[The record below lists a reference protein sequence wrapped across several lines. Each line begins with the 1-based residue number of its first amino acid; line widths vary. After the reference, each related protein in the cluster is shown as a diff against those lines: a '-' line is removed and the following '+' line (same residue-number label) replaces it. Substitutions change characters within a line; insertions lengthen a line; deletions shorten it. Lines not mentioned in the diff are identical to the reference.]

1 MDPSTNLSV
10 DSGCQ
15 NSVVD
20 DVRTGLTVG
29 TLKQALLD
37 NLFYLQGKFP
47 AIATKNDFYV
57 ALAYTARD
65 RQLQRWINTI
75 ETYLAQREPKI
86 VCYLSAEFL
95 LGPRLANSLIN
106 LGITDGVRQAL
117 EELGLNLDELIEQ
130 EAEPGL
136 GNGGLG
142 RLAACYM
149 DSLSTLEIPAVGYGI
164 RYEFGIF
171 TQEIRDGWQIEVAD
185 QWLRL
190 GDPWEIRR
198 PEAGVDVGFGGHTE
212 AHTDSHGRYRVHWF
226 PAQWVK
232 GIPHDMPILGY
243 KVNTANTLRL
253 WKAEARESFD
263 FQEFNV
269 GDYYGAVHN
278 KVVTEN
284 ITKVLYPNDEPAQ
297 GKQLRLEQ
305 QYFFVS
311 CSLHDMIRIHLH
323 TGGSLNNFHEAF
335 AVQLNDT
342 HPSIAIAE
350 LMRLLVDKHHMEWEA
365 AWAITQ
371 NTFAYT
377 NHTLLPEALE
387 KWPVSLFGSLLP
399 RHLEIIYEINRRFLD
414 EVRLKFPNDK
424 SRVARMSLI
433 DESGERYVRMA
444 HLATVGSHAVN
455 GVAEL
460 HSRLLQ
466 ETTLHDFYELWPHK
480 FLNVTNG
487 VTPRRFFLSSNPRLS
502 SLVTQRIGD
511 SWITHLDDLRKLEAF
526 LNDSGFRSECKRIKL
541 ANKQDFAG
549 YIQKHTGVVVN
560 PETIFDVQVKR
571 LHEYKRQHLNLLH
584 IITLY
589 NRIKHDRDIELVPR
603 TFIFGGKAAP
613 GYFMAKLIIKLIN
626 SVGEVLNK
634 DPDVRDR
641 LKIVFLPNYNVKQS
655 RWIYPAADLSEQIS
669 TAGYEASGTSNMKFA
684 MNGALTIGTLDG
696 ANIEIRDEV
705 GPENFF
711 LFGLT
716 AEEVRAKRAAG
727 YHPWDYYNSNQYL
740 REAIDLIRSGH
751 FSHGDTNLFNPIVDS
766 LLRNDPYMLFA
777 DYQSY
782 VDCQDH
788 VSAAYQNTEN
798 WVRMSILNTARM
810 GKFSSDRAI
819 REYSEAV
826 WNAKPVKVALEK
838 RVDINAGLKAATPKA
853 VFGQRS

>member
-1 MDPSTNLSV
+1 MDTSKKTPL
-10 DSGCQ
+10 
-15 NSVVD
+15 NSRNRNSIIE
-20 DVRTGLTVG
+20 DVRTGLTVE
-29 TLKQALLD
+29 TLKQALAD
-37 NLFYLQGKFP
+37 NLFYAQGKFP
-47 AIATKNDFYV
+47 TIATKNDFYM
-57 ALAYTARD
+57 ALAYTVRD

-75 ETYLAQREPKI
+75 ETYLKQKEPKV

-95 LGPRLANSLIN
+95 LGPRLGNGLIN
-106 LGITDGVRQAL
+106 LGIYNEVRQAV
-117 EELGLNLDELIEQ
+117 EELGLELNDLLEQ

-149 DSLSTLEIPAVGYGI
+149 DSLSSLEIPAIGYGI

-171 TQEIRDGWQIEVAD
+171 SQEIRDGWQIEAAD
-185 QWLRL
+185 KWLHL
-190 GDPWEIRR
+190 GDPWELPR
-198 PEAGVDVGFGGHTE
+198 PEAHVNVNFGGHTE
-212 AHTDSHGRYRVHWF
+212 AHTDSQGRYRVRWI
-226 PAQWVK
+226 PAQVVK
-232 GIPHDMPILGY
+232 GVPYDMAILGY

-269 GDYYGAVHN
+269 GDYYGAVHD

-311 CSLHDMIRIHLH
+311 CSLQDMIRIHLL
-323 TGGSLNNFHEAF
+323 TGGSLSNFHEAF

-342 HPSIAIAE
+342 HPSIGVAE
-350 LMRLLVDKHHMEWEA
+350 LMRLLVDKHLMGWDEA
-365 AWAITQ
+365 WDITQ
-371 NTFAYT
+371 KTFAYT

-387 KWPVSLFGSLLP
+387 KWPVNLFGSLLP

-414 EVRLKFPNDK
+414 EIRLKYPYDA
-424 SRVARMSLI
+424 SRIARMSLI

-444 HLATVGSHAVN
+444 YLATVGSHKVN

-460 HSRLLQ
+460 HSELLK
-466 ETTLHDFYELWPHK
+466 ETTLHDFYELWPQK

-487 VTPRRFFLSSNPRLS
+487 VAPRRFIVASNPRLS
-502 SLVTQRIGD
+502 SVVTQKIGD
-511 SWITHLDDLRKLEAF
+511 SWIKQLDDLRKLEAF
-526 LNDSGFRSECKRIKL
+526 VEDPGFRSECQRIKL
-541 ANKQDFAG
+541 ANKQDLAG
-549 YIQKHTGVVVN
+549 YIQKQTGITVN

-571 LHEYKRQHLNLLH
+571 LHEYKRQHLNVLH

-589 NRIKHDRDIELVPR
+589 NRIKHNRDIELVPR

-634 DPDVRDR
+634 DSDVRDR
-641 LKIVFLPNYNVKQS
+641 LKIVFLPNYNVKQA

-696 ANIEIRDEV
+696 ANIEIRHEV

-716 AEEVRAKRAAG
+716 AEEVRTKRAAG
-727 YHPWDYYNSNQYL
+727 YSPWDYYRSDPHL
-740 REAIDLIRSGH
+740 REAVDLINSGH
-751 FSHGDTNLFNPIVDS
+751 FSHGNANLFKPLVDS
-766 LLRNDPYMLFA
+766 LMKYDPYMLFA
-777 DYQSY
+777 DFQSY
-782 VDCQDH
+782 VDCQEK
-788 VSAAYQNTEN
+788 VSQAYRDRDN
-798 WVRMSILNTARM
+798 WTRMSVLNTARM

-819 REYSEAV
+819 REYCKEI
-826 WNAKPVKVALEK
+826 WNAKPVKVE
-838 RVDINAGLKAATPKA
+838 V
-853 VFGQRS
+853 

>member
-1 MDPSTNLSV
+1 MNPFTKTSSDARW
-10 DSGCQ
+10 Q
-15 NSVVD
+15 NSVIE
-20 DVRTGLTVG
+20 DVRTGSTVEN
-29 TLKQALLD
+29 LKRALAD
-37 NLFYLQGKFP
+37 NLFYAQGKFP
-47 AIATKNDFYV
+47 AIATKNDFYM
-57 ALAYTARD
+57 ALAYTVRD
-65 RQLQRWINTI
+65 RQLHRWINTI
-75 ETYLAQREPKI
+75 ETYLNQKEPKV

-95 LGPRLANSLIN
+95 LGPRLENGLVN
-106 LGITDGVRQAL
+106 LGIYNEVRQAV
-117 EELGLNLDELIEQ
+117 EELGLDLSELLEQ

-149 DSLSTLEIPAVGYGI
+149 DSLSSLEIPAIGYGI

-185 QWLRL
+185 KWLRL
-190 GDPWEIRR
+190 GDPWELPR
-198 PEAGVDVGFGGHTE
+198 PESSVNVNFGGHTE
-212 AHTDSHGRYRVHWF
+212 IHTDSQGRYRVRWI
-226 PAQWVK
+226 PAQVVK
-232 GIPHDMPILGY
+232 GVPHDMAILGY

-269 GDYYGAVHN
+269 GDYYGAVHD

-311 CSLHDMIRIHLH
+311 CSLQDMIRMHLR
-323 TGGSLNNFHEAF
+323 TGGTLNSFHEAF

-342 HPSIAIAE
+342 HPSIGVAE
-350 LMRLLVDKHHMEWEA
+350 LMRLLVDRHQMEWEV
-365 AWAITQ
+365 AWDITRK
-371 NTFAYT
+371 TFAYT

-387 KWPVSLFGSLLP
+387 KWPINLFGSLLP

-414 EVRLKFPNDK
+414 EIRLKYPYDA
-424 SRVARMSLI
+424 SRIARMSLI

-444 HLATVGSHAVN
+444 HLATVGSHKVN

-460 HSRLLQ
+460 HSRLLK
-466 ETTLHDFYELWPHK
+466 ETTLHDFYELWPEK
-480 FLNVTNG
+480 FLNITNG
-487 VTPRRFFLSSNPRLS
+487 VAPRRFVVASNPRFS
-502 SLVTQRIGD
+502 SLATHKIGD
-511 SWITHLDDLRKLEAF
+511 NWIKQLDDLRKLEAF
-526 LNDSGFRSECKRIKL
+526 VEDTGFRSECQKIKL
-541 ANKQDFAG
+541 ANKQDLAG
-549 YIQKHTGVVVN
+549 YIQRQTGVTVN
-560 PETIFDVQVKR
+560 PATIFDVQVKR
-571 LHEYKRQHLNLLH
+571 LHEYKRQHLNVLH

-589 NRIKHDRDIELVPR
+589 NRMKHDRDIEIVPR

-634 DPDVRDR
+634 DPDVRDH
-641 LKIVFLPNYNVKQS
+641 LKIVFLPNYNVKLA

-696 ANIEIRDEV
+696 ANIEIRHEV
-705 GPENFF
+705 GQDNFF

-716 AEEVRAKRAAG
+716 AEEVREKRAAG
-727 YHPWDYYNSNQYL
+727 YHPGDYYHADPHL
-740 REAIDLIRSGH
+740 REAVNLINSGH
-751 FSHGDTNLFNPIVDS
+751 FSHGDTNLFRPLVDS
-766 LLRNDPYMLFA
+766 LLKYDPYMLFA

-782 VDCQDH
+782 VNCQEL
-788 VSAAYQNTEN
+788 VSQAYKDRDN
-798 WVRMSILNTARM
+798 WTRRSILNMARM

-819 REYSEAV
+819 QEYCGEIWS
-826 WNAKPVKVALEK
+826 AKPVKVEMEQNSQG
-838 RVDINAGLKAATPKA
+838 DA
-853 VFGQRS
+853 V

>member
-1 MDPSTNLSV
+1 MNPFTKTSSDARW
-10 DSGCQ
+10 Q
-15 NSVVD
+15 NSVIE
-20 DVRTGLTVG
+20 DVRTGSTVEN
-29 TLKQALLD
+29 LKRALAD
-37 NLFYLQGKFP
+37 NLFYAQGKFP
-47 AIATKNDFYV
+47 AIATKNDFYM
-57 ALAYTARD
+57 ALAYTVRD
-65 RQLQRWINTI
+65 RQLHRWINTI
-75 ETYLAQREPKI
+75 ETYLNQKEPKV

-95 LGPRLANSLIN
+95 LGPRLENGLVN
-106 LGITDGVRQAL
+106 LGIYNEVRQAV
-117 EELGLNLDELIEQ
+117 EELGLDLSELLEQ

-149 DSLSTLEIPAVGYGI
+149 DSLSSLEIPAIGYGI

-185 QWLRL
+185 KWLRL
-190 GDPWEIRR
+190 GDPWELPR
-198 PEAGVDVGFGGHTE
+198 PESSVNVNFGGHTE
-212 AHTDSHGRYRVHWF
+212 VHTDSQGRYRVRWI
-226 PAQWVK
+226 PAQVVK
-232 GIPHDMPILGY
+232 GVPHDMAILGY

-269 GDYYGAVHN
+269 GDYYGAVHD

-311 CSLHDMIRIHLH
+311 CSLQDMIRMHLR
-323 TGGSLNNFHEAF
+323 TGGTLNSFHEAF

-342 HPSIAIAE
+342 HPSIGVAE
-350 LMRLLVDKHHMEWEA
+350 LMRLLVDRHQMEWEV
-365 AWAITQ
+365 AWDITRK
-371 NTFAYT
+371 TFAYT

-387 KWPVSLFGSLLP
+387 KWPINLFGSLLP

-414 EVRLKFPNDK
+414 EIRLKYPYDA
-424 SRVARMSLI
+424 SRIARMSLI
-433 DESGERYVRMA
+433 DETGERYVRMA
-444 HLATVGSHAVN
+444 HLATVGSHKVN

-460 HSRLLQ
+460 HSRLLK
-466 ETTLHDFYELWPHK
+466 ETTLHDFYELWPEK
-480 FLNVTNG
+480 FLNITNG
-487 VTPRRFFLSSNPRLS
+487 VAPRRFVVASNPRFS
-502 SLVTQRIGD
+502 SLATQKIGD
-511 SWITHLDDLRKLEAF
+511 DWIKQLDDLRKLEAF
-526 LNDSGFRSECKRIKL
+526 VEDTGFRSECQKIKL
-541 ANKQDFAG
+541 ANKQDLAG
-549 YIQKHTGVVVN
+549 YIQRQTGVTVN
-560 PETIFDVQVKR
+560 PATIFDVQVKR
-571 LHEYKRQHLNLLH
+571 LHEYKRQHLNVLH

-589 NRIKHDRDIELVPR
+589 NRIKHDRDIEIMPR

-634 DPDVRDR
+634 DQDVRDR
-641 LKIVFLPNYNVKQS
+641 LKIVFLPNYNVKQA

-696 ANIEIRDEV
+696 ANIEIRHEV
-705 GPENFF
+705 GQDNFF

-716 AEEVRAKRAAG
+716 AEEVREKRAAG
-727 YHPWDYYNSNQYL
+727 YNPWDYYHADPHL
-740 REAIDLIRSGH
+740 REAVNLINSGH
-751 FSHGDTNLFNPIVDS
+751 FSHGDTNLFKPLVDS
-766 LLRNDPYMLFA
+766 LLKYDPYMLFA

-782 VDCQDH
+782 VNCQEL
-788 VSAAYQNTEN
+788 VSQAYKDRDN
-798 WVRMSILNTARM
+798 WTRMSILNMARM

-819 REYSEAV
+819 QEYCGEIWS
-826 WNAKPVKVALEK
+826 AKPVKVEMEQNS
-838 RVDINAGLKAATPKA
+838 RGDA
-853 VFGQRS
+853 V

>member
-1 MDPSTNLSV
+1 M
-10 DSGCQ
+10 
-15 NSVVD
+15 NSSAKTLLEPIED
-20 DVRTGLTVG
+20 DRTGLSISV
-29 TLKQALLD
+29 LKRACAD
-37 NLFYLQGKFP
+37 NLFYIQGKFP
-47 AIATKNDFYV
+47 AIATKNDLYM

-65 RQLQRWINTI
+65 RLLHRWINTI
-75 ETYLAQREPKI
+75 ETYLEERAHELKL

-95 LGPRLANSLIN
+95 LGPRLGNSLIN
-106 LGITDGVRQAL
+106 LGIYDEVRQAM
-117 EELGLNLDELIEQ
+117 EESGLDLQELLEQ

-171 TQEIRDGWQIEVAD
+171 TQKIQDGWQVEIAD

-198 PEAGVDVGFGGHTE
+198 PEASVEVNFGGNTE
-212 AHTDSHGRYRVHWF
+212 AYTDDQGRYRVRWI
-226 PAQWVK
+226 PAQVVR
-232 GIPHDMPILGY
+232 GVPYDMPILGY

-253 WKAEARESFD
+253 WKAEARESFG

-269 GDYYGAVHN
+269 GDYYGAVHD

-284 ITKVLYPNDEPAQ
+284 ITKVLYPNDEPPQ

-305 QYFFVS
+305 QFFFVS
-311 CSLHDMIRIHLH
+311 CSLQDMIRIHVRR
-323 TGGSLNNFHEAF
+323 GKSLEKFHESF

-342 HPSIAIAE
+342 HPSIGVAE
-350 LMRLLVDKHHMEWEA
+350 LMRLLVDEHQMDWDT
-365 AWAITQ
+365 AWQVTE

-387 KWPVSLFGSLLP
+387 KWPISLFGSLLP

-414 EVRLKFPNDK
+414 EVRLKYPNDA

-444 HLATVGSHAVN
+444 YLATVGSHAIN

-460 HSRLLQ
+460 HSKLLK
-466 ETTLHDFYELWPHK
+466 ETTLHDFFELWPHK

-487 VTPRRFFLSSNPRLS
+487 VTPRRFLAACNPRLA
-502 SLVTQRIGD
+502 SLVTQKIGN
-511 SWITHLDDLRKLEAF
+511 SWIKQLGDLRKLEAYIE
-526 LNDSGFRSECKRIKL
+526 DAGVQSEFQKIKQ
-541 ANKQDFAG
+541 ANKQELAA
-549 YIQKHTGVVVN
+549 YIQKQTGIMVN
-560 PETIFDVQVKR
+560 PETLFDIQVKR
-571 LHEYKRQHLNLLH
+571 LHEYKRQHLNVLH

-589 NRIKHDRDIELVPR
+589 NRIKQNRNIEIVPR

-613 GYFMAKLIIKLIN
+613 GYFIAKLIIKLIN
-626 SVGEVLNK
+626 SIGEVLNN
-634 DPDVRDR
+634 DPEVRDR
-641 LKIVFLPNYNVKQS
+641 LKVVFLPNYNVKQA

-684 MNGALTIGTLDG
+684 LNGALTIGTLDG
-696 ANIEIRDEV
+696 ANIEIRQEV
-705 GPENFF
+705 GEANFF

-716 AEEVRAKRAAG
+716 AEEVRAKKAAG
-727 YHPWDYYNSNQYL
+727 YHPTDYYNSDQRL
-740 REAIDLIRSGH
+740 REAIDLIKSGH
-751 FSHGDTNLFNPIVDS
+751 FSHGDTSLFKPLIDG
-766 LLRNDPYMLFA
+766 LLNYDPYMLFA

-782 VDCQDH
+782 VDCQEQ
-788 VSAAYQNTEN
+788 VSKAYKESEN

-819 REYSEAV
+819 REYGEAV
-826 WNAKPVKVALEK
+826 WHVKPVKVELEK
-838 RVDINAGLKAATPKA
+838 YVQGEVGFKVETPKA
-853 VFGQRS
+853 TLG